1 MSNCKR
7 IHKIID
13 EADQPAALP
22 LEATSHLASCAPC
35 QTFADDRARL
45 RVMLSDMP
53 RVNAPVYFDARLQ
66 ARLVEAKAPTPFSWF
81 RPAVYVRFGAATAVL
96 AVAVFAAQY
105 SGLLSV
111 TSPEVGKQSAIQGGV
126 LVPPSGPGQQVHV
139 PSGPGAVMPDR
150 SASSSTGAGSIR
162 SPRYVPIKR
171 SSQNTAALS
180 SRGAGADEMYVPMVI
195 LEGKNGSSS
204 VPMLPVSVGAQ
215 QRMLNRSGGVVAQP
229 VGVSF

>member
-53 RVNAPVYFDARLQ
+53 RINAPAYFDARLK

-111 TSPEVGKQSAIQGGV
+111 TSPEVGSEPAIQGGV
-126 LVPPSGPGQQVHV
+126 FVPPSGPGPVVQVPV
-139 PSGPGAVMPDR
+139 PGPGM
-150 SASSSTGAGSIR
+150 
-162 SPRYVPIKR
+162 
-171 SSQNTAALS
+171 
-180 SRGAGADEMYVPMVI
+180 
-195 LEGKNGSSS
+195 
-204 VPMLPVSVGAQ
+204 
-215 QRMLNRSGGVVAQP
+215 
-229 VGVSF
+229 